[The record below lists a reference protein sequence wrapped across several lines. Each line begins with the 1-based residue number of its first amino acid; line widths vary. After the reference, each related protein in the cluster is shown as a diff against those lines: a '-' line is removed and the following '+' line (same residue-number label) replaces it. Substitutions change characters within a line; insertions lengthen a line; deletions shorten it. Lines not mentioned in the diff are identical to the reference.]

1 MLAAREA
8 DITSI
13 TFDPVTSIPIL
24 ITKVVE
30 SNPVV
35 FYYKEST
42 RNTIS
47 QGLIED
53 PYEKKMVYVAPSKID
68 GAGDGYFIRKAGRKG
83 SIVGF
88 YNGIKI
94 GSIEPGQSWIERKS
108 PYRMDNDWAV
118 ANEVIDIPEYYR

>member
-68 GAGDGYFIRKAGRKG
+68 GAGDGCFIRKAEEKG
-83 SIVGF
+83 TIIGF
-88 YNGIKI
+88 LNGIKMDNT
-94 GSIEPGQSWIERKS
+94 EPGQSWIERKS
-108 PYRMDNDWAV
+108 QYRTDNDWAMP
-118 ANEVIDIPEYYR
+118 NQVIDIPEYYR